1 MATTEKRGPFNY
13 ENDPERPS
21 PHLIIRKAEPFN
33 AEPALPVL
41 TRNYITPINE
51 FFKRNHGPIPD
62 LNADTHK
69 VLISAPALEG
79 APQRSF
85 SMAELRAMP
94 RLEITAA
101 LQCAGNRRDGLNKLA
116 KVKGVIWAAGTISNA
131 TWAGATMRDVLKAAG
146 IPDANDPRV
155 QNWHVS
161 FEAIGDCEEDVVYGS
176 SIPLWIAMSPQRD
189 VLLAYEMN
197 GKTLTRDHGF
207 PLRVVVPGIIGAR
220 SVKWISKITVQPQE
234 SESFYQQ
241 RDYKILP
248 PHVQE
253 KDLSEWWPRLAAI
266 QEMNVQSVICE
277 PEEDELVRGGPI
289 TIRGYAISGGG
300 RSIERVDVSLDGG
313 NTWGQAEL
321 YKTPANPDRHWG
333 WTLWS
338 FRVPRIATD
347 AEIVCRAWDIA
358 GNTQPN
364 LPVYNYRGVMNNA
377 YHRIRVKP
385 NAKC

>member
-1 MATTEKRGPFNY
+1 MTSSDKRGPFNY
-13 ENDPERPS
+13 DNDPERPS
-21 PHLIIRKAEPFN
+21 PHLI
-33 AEPALPVL
+33 
-41 TRNYITPINE
+41 

-62 LNADTHK
+62 LSATTHK
-69 VLISAPALEG
+69 VFVSAPALKG
-79 APQRSF
+79 APQRAF
-85 SMAELRAMP
+85 SMADIHAMP

-131 TWAGATMRDVLKAAG
+131 TWAGATMRDILLAAG
-146 IPDANDPRV
+146 IPDASDSAV
-155 QNWHVS
+155 QGWHVS

-176 SIPLWIAMSPQRD
+176 SIPLWIAMI
-189 VLLAYEMN
+189 
-197 GKTLTRDHGF
+197 
-207 PLRVVVPGIIGAR
+207 RVIVPGIIGAR

-248 PHVQE
+248 PHAQE
-253 KDLSEWWPRLAAI
+253 KDLTEWWPRLAAL

-277 PEEDELVRGGPI
+277 PEENELMRGGPI

-300 RSIERVDVSLDGG
+300 RAIERVDVSLDGG
-313 NTWGQAEL
+313 KTWGLAEL
-321 YKTPANPDRHWG
+321 YHPTKQQDRHWG

-338 FRVPRIATD
+338 FRVPRLTVD
-347 AEIVCRAWDIA
+347 AEIVCRAWDSA

-364 LPVYNYRGVMNNA
+364 LPIYNYRGVMNNA
-377 YHRIRVKP
+377 YHRVQVKP
-385 NAKC
+385 KANC